1 MLLVRV
7 RQGGP
12 YGALSRVA
20 FQAITVGWV
29 YSPTVRLRGEQ
40 TMVGEY
46 AHPTIEGLFR
56 AEKMGQMLPKRMGD
70 CDDDAKQ
77 MG

>member
-1 MLLVRV
+1 
-7 RQGGP
+7 
-12 YGALSRVA
+12 
-20 FQAITVGWV
+20 
-29 YSPTVRLRGEQ
+29 
-40 TMVGEY
+40 MVGEY